1 MYIYIRAHFWFKN
14 NFIPFL
20 LLMHFCFDNIGLLCP
35 FFPSFSFPI
44 TFSSSVSLS
53 LSPSSPCFMTF
64 LLLWAWSLCEGR
76 DGGRKGGGGE
86 RKRTGKW
93 PDWFTEDWGQ
103 QAQTPP
109 LLSSL
114 PFFLRPSTFSLS
126 LSLSL
131 SPLPLAVWYGS
142 KNRKQWNTKN
152 RERETDREKSIWRA
166 GGI

>member
-1 MYIYIRAHFWFKN
+1 MYRHHMYIYIKAHFWFKR

-35 FFPSFSFPI
+35 FFPSFFLSYRF
-44 TFSSSVSLS
+44 FLLRVS

-64 LLLWAWSLCEGR
+64 LLWAWSLCEGR

-114 PFFLRPSTFSLS
+114 PFFLRSSTFSLS
-126 LSLSL
+126 LSFPPPPCCVVRLQEQE
-131 SPLPLAVWYGS
+131 AV
-142 KNRKQWNTKN
+142 
-152 RERETDREKSIWRA
+152 EH
-166 GGI
+166 